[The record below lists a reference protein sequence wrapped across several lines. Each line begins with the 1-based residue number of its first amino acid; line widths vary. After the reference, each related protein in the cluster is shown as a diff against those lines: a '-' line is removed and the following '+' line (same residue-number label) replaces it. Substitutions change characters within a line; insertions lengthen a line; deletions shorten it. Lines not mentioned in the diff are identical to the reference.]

1 MNKSVCFLI
10 LVMLVLNS
18 CGKEDALTKSDLLTQ
33 SPWIMT
39 ASIFEPPL
47 QTEDGSI
54 VNWYAA
60 MPDCIKDDI
69 FYYYPSG
76 VYTNSEGASR
86 CSPSDAE
93 IWEVGVWT
101 FNEEE
106 TKLYKGIIDYINEYE
121 ILKLDG
127 NELQLRYTFSDTLD
141 NLYSN
146 TETYN
151 HPK

>member
-1 MNKSVCFLI
+1 MNKTVVFIIILI
-10 LVMLVLNS
+10 FAFYS
-18 CGKEDALTKSDLLTQ
+18 CGKEDALTKTDLLTQ
-33 SPWIMT
+33 SPWILT
-39 ASIFEPPL
+39 ASIFDPPL
-47 QTEDGSI
+47 QTDGGFI
-54 VNWYAA
+54 VNWYAV
-60 MPDCIKDDI
+60 MRDCIRDDV

-101 FNEEE
+101 FNEDE
-106 TKLYKGIIDYINEYE
+106 TKLYKGIIDYLNEYE

-141 NLYSN
+141 NFYSN
-146 TETYN
+146 TETYK
-151 HPK
+151 HP

>member
-1 MNKSVCFLI
+1 MNKSICFLI

-47 QTEDGSI
+47 PTEGGSI

-60 MPDCIKDDI
+60 MPDCIRDDI

-86 CSPSDAE
+86 CSPSDIE

-101 FNEEE
+101 FNENE